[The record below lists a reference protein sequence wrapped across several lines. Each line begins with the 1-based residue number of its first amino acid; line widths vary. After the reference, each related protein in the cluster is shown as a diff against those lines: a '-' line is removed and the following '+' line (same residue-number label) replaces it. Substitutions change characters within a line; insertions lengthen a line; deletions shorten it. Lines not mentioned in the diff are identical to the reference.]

1 MGHKTLAIN
10 QRKVVKKAK
19 GALNIKSDSESLF
32 ALEAEFQ
39 KTLVSVFNSFS
50 SCVSLQDNFLAYSTT
65 LGPCKVT
72 PSILKKQC
80 QDVTRKYM

>member
-19 GALNIKSDSESLF
+19 GALNIKYDSESLF

-39 KTLVSVFNSFS
+39 KTLVSVFNAFS
-50 SCVSLQDNFLAYSTT
+50 SCQFAGQFLGLFNYIRT
-65 LGPCKVT
+65 L
-72 PSILKKQC
+72 
-80 QDVTRKYM
+80 